1 MLPELGKSQCVWD
14 LLFAQDIRTLSSTGA
29 QSHPQRSADPNANW
43 RLLSGLLTIIRA
55 GRTRLQRDITIAVYN
70 PSLWPPTCALSR
82 NAALDSS
89 NSACAD

>member
-1 MLPELGKSQCVWD
+1 MWD
-14 LLFAQDIRTLSSTGA
+14 LLYEQDMRTLSSTGA

-43 RLLSGLLTIIRA
+43 RFLSGFLIHIRA
-55 GRTRLQRDITIAVYN
+55 GRTRLERDVTIAVCG

-82 NAALDSS
+82 NAALDSF